1 MNSTKLNPLET
12 NVEGALLAAKQE
24 TFDPNGC
31 LKSFIEFWDSAEV
44 GEFGDC
50 TYCESEQ
57 TMVYSLEIE
66 LENKVRLSGDE
77 LGDNVIYHESVI
89 SELTDIV
96 THLDEYAEA
105 AGKPL
110 APIANISFGQFCAC
124 CLEST
129 DVY

>member
-1 MNSTKLNPLET
+1 MNHVELNQSKTKGEAT
-12 NVEGALLAAKQE
+12 LLAAKQE

-66 LENKVRLSGDE
+66 LENQVTLSCDE

-96 THLDEYAEA
+96 THLDEYVES
-105 AGKPL
+105 AGKAL

>member
-1 MNSTKLNPLET
+1 MNRAELNPSKTKGET
-12 NVEGALLAAKQE
+12 ALLASKQE
-24 TFDPNGC
+24 AFDPNGC

-50 TYCESEQ
+50 TYCGSEQ

-66 LENKVRLSGDE
+66 LENKVTLSCDE

-96 THLDEYAEA
+96 TYLDEYVEA
-105 AGKPL
+105 AGKAL
-110 APIANISFGQFCAC
+110 APIADISFGQFCAC